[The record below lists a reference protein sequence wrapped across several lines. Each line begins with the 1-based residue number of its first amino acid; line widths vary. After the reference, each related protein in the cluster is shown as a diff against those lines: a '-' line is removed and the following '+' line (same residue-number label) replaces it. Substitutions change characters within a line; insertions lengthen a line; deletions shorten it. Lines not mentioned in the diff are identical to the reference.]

1 MLVRFHARWSAVV
14 VLVLRATVA
23 HADVLDDLLATA
35 RSHNPDVLR
44 ARAELLSA
52 LARVPQ
58 AAALPNPSVSA
69 ETMGSDVVGGE
80 QTFRL
85 SQSFPWPGTLSGRES
100 AADRRARAFRHEVE
114 AIELQVEARVRAGVA
129 EYAYLQKESGLVGRN
144 LQLFR
149 KQEDFLEQAA
159 RGGGDVSELPRV
171 EIESDML
178 EDDLARL
185 EEERLREV
193 AELEALVGQPVD
205 RGRLAAVDLTP
216 PATPERDAAAL
227 AAGLRRRNPTLLAL
241 ASRVDAA
248 EAGVGIARL
257 EAWPDWMVD
266 AGYRRVNGAGGEAE
280 TMNEA
285 VLMLS
290 MTLPLWSAKNQGQRD
305 EAGAML
311 EAARR
316 EYESGVRMLE
326 AELGVLLSRE
336 RDALRRLTLYRD
348 RLMSKAHQSH
358 DAVEAAYRAGNAS
371 LLDLFSERRRLLE
384 TETRQW
390 RALADLYVNQ
400 AKIDALFG
408 AEEERLPQ

>member
-1 MLVRFHARWSAVV
+1 MV
-14 VLVLRATVA
+14 VLALGASLAR
-23 HADVLDDLLATA
+23 ADVLDDLLATA
-35 RSHNPDVLR
+35 LTHNPDVLR
-44 ARAELLSA
+44 ARAELQSA

-58 AAALPNPSVSA
+58 AAALPNPSLSA
-69 ETMGSDVVGGE
+69 ETMGSDLIDGE

-85 SQSFPWPGTLSGRES
+85 SQSFPWPGTRGERES
-100 AADRRARAFRHEVE
+100 AASRKARAFRHEVH
-114 AIELQVEARVRAGVA
+114 AIELEVAARVRAIAA

-159 RGGGDVSELPRV
+159 RSGGDVSELPRV
-171 EIESDML
+171 EIESGML

-185 EEERLREV
+185 DEERLREA
-193 AELEALVGQPVD
+193 AELEALVGQPID
-205 RGRLAAVDLTP
+205 RSRLAALDLMP
-216 PATPERDAAAL
+216 PATPERDATAL
-227 AAGLRRRNPTLLAL
+227 AAELRRRNPTLLAL

-248 EAGVGIARL
+248 EAGVEIARL
-257 EAWPDWMVD
+257 EAWPEWMVD
-266 AGYRRVNGAGGEAE
+266 AGYRRVSESGGGETE

-316 EYESGVRMLE
+316 EYDAAVRMRE
-326 AELGVLLSRE
+326 AELGVVLSRE
-336 RDALRRLTLYRD
+336 RDALRRVTLYRD
-348 RLMSKAHQSH
+348 RLMPKALQSH
-358 DAVEAAYRAGNAS
+358 DAVETAYRAGNAG

-384 TETRQW
+384 TETRHW
-390 RALADLYVNQ
+390 RALADLHVSQ

-408 AEEERLPQ
+408 ADQEQLPQ